1 MTVCICF
8 AFAACDFDESNDNFY
23 GGEILDEELLE
34 SIRDALMNSETSSSD
49 TAQTTE
55 TADETY
61 SDSTDE
67 TDVDNAGDETD
78 ITVFWI
84 ENGSVWHLYEDCGHV
99 DGRECTSGS
108 IAEAKK
114 AGKER
119 VCHTCEKK
127 AEQETYEATTAESLV
142 TESDTT
148 EITVTEAILTE
159 PETIETVVTETT
171 VTEAVTTETTAIET
185 ATTEPE
191 MTESATTESETT
203 EPETTEP
210 ETTEADDGTVYW
222 IENGSVWHNDVNC
235 QHIKGK
241 DIISGSVEDAMEAG
255 KERLCKSCEK

>member
-8 AFAACDFDESNDNFY
+8 AFVACDFDEANDNFY

-127 AEQETYEATTAESLV
+127 AEQETTEATTTEPLV

-148 EITVTEAILTE
+148 EAIV
-159 PETIETVVTETT
+159 IETT
-171 VTEAVTTETTAIET
+171 VTETELTETTEAET
-185 ATTEPE
+185 TVTESVVETIVTEPD
-191 MTESATTESETT
+191 TS

-241 DIISGSVEDAMEAG
+241 EVISGTVKDAIEAG
-255 KERLCKSCEK
+255 KERLCRSCEK